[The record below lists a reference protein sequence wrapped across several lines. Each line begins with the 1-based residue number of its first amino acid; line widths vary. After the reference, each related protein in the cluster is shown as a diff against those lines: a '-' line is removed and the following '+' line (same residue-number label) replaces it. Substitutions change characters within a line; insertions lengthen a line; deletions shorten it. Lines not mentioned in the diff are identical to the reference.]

1 MGDEDASVRIE
12 VPARPEVVS
21 DVRRAFAKLPLS
33 ERGLDTARLLVTE
46 LVTNSIRHAGLRE
59 DEPIRIR
66 ATVNGGVL
74 RVDVL
79 DRDRRHVRRTVAGAI
94 RPPPGS
100 ESGWG
105 LYLVDRLTTRWG
117 WGPEGYWFELRD
129 DREST

>member
-1 MGDEDASVRIE
+1 ME
-12 VPARPEVVS
+12 VSARPEVVS

-33 ERGLDTARLLVTE
+33 EHGLDVARLLVTE

-59 DEPIRIR
+59 DERIRIR
-66 ATVNGGVL
+66 AAMSGGVL

-79 DRDRRHVRRTVAGAI
+79 DGNGGDDVRRTVAGAI

-105 LYLVDRLTTRWG
+105 LFLVDRLATRWG